1 MLYFIAIFFVLI
13 ILIELYSIIKI
24 YDYLPVIKE
33 NIIDKS
39 DVPNKIINFTKYTV
53 SDSFTKKYKKGYLYT
68 DDDINLFVISEDD
81 VFNVIKNKIYKIN
94 TDFTLEFINI
104 NNNIVNYYYNAQNN

>member
-1 MLYFIAIFFVLI
+1 MLYVIVIFFVLI

-39 DVPNKIINFTKYTV
+39 GDSNKVINFTKYTAT
-53 SDSFTKKYKKGYLYT
+53 DSFTKKYEKGYLYT
-68 DDDINLFVISEDD
+68 DDDINLFVISQDD
-81 VFNVIKNKIYKIN
+81 VFNVKKNKIYKIN
-94 TDFTLEFINI
+94 SNFTLEFINI
-104 NNNIVNYYYNAQNN
+104 NNNVANYYYNAQNN